1 MTFKIW
7 LDKLLS
13 YLIAGLMALMVINVS
28 WQVFSRY
35 VLEDPSSFTDE
46 LSRYMMIWL
55 GMAGT
60 ALVSG
65 KNGHLAIDI
74 LPEKAQGKKKLLL
87 NLVIHSLVI
96 FFGLMVMVIGGGNL
110 VYISDMLGQKSATLQ
125 IPLSWIYIIIPISGA
140 LVVFYHIHHMISV
153 LKNQPLHHGVD

>member
-1 MTFKIW
+1 MNFKIW

-13 YLIAGLMALMVINVS
+13 SLIAVLMALMVINVS

-74 LPEKAQGKKKLLL
+74 LPEKAQGKKKLVV

-110 VYISDMLGQKSATLQ
+110 VYITDMLGQKSATLQ
-125 IPLSWIYIIIPISGA
+125 IPLSWIYIIIPVSGA
-140 LVVFYHIHHMISV
+140 LVVFYHIHHLISV
-153 LKNQPLHHGVD
+153 LKNQPMPHGMD

>member
-13 YLIAGLMALMVINVS
+13 SLIAVLMALMVINVS

-74 LPEKAQGKKKLLL
+74 LPEKAQGKKKLVL
-87 NLVIHSLVI
+87 NLLIHSLVI
-96 FFGLMVMVIGGGNL
+96 FFGVMVMVVGGGNL

-125 IPLSWIYIIIPISGA
+125 IPLSWIYSIIPISGA
-140 LVVFYHIHHMISV
+140 LVVFYHIHHLISV
-153 LKNQPLHHGVD
+153 LKNKPLHHGMD

>member
-1 MTFKIW
+1 MNFKIW
-7 LDKLLS
+7 LDKILS
-13 YLIAGLMALMVINVS
+13 SLIAVLMALMVVNVS

-35 VLEDPSSFTDE
+35 VLADPSSFTDE

-74 LPEKAQGKKKLLL
+74 LPEKAQGKKKLFL
-87 NLVIHSLVI
+87 NLLIHSLVI
-96 FFGLMVMVIGGGNL
+96 FFGVMVMVIGGGNL

-140 LVVFYHIHHMISV
+140 LVVFYHIHHLISV
-153 LKNQPLHHGVD
+153 IKNQPQHHGMD